1 MEKLYSIYYYNIQ
14 QNICERKETKEK
26 TQTQKKLQKIFKKTW
41 KNKTHNFKLPTI
53 NLKKTKQNKKL
64 NSN

>member
-26 TQTQKKLQKIFKKTW
+26 NPNPKKITKNIKKKLEKT
-41 KNKTHNFKLPTI
+41 KPTI
-53 NLKKTKQNKKL
+53 L
-64 NSN
+64 NYQLSI

>member
-26 TQTQKKLQKIFKKTW
+26 KPKPKKNYKKYLKKLEKT
-41 KNKTHNFKLPTI
+41 KPTI
-53 NLKKTKQNKKL
+53 L
-64 NSN
+64 NYQLSI

>member
-26 TQTQKKLQKIFKKTW
+26 NPNPKKLQKIFKK
-41 KNKTHNFKLPTI
+41 
-53 NLKKTKQNKKL
+53 NLKKQNPQF
-64 NSN
+64 